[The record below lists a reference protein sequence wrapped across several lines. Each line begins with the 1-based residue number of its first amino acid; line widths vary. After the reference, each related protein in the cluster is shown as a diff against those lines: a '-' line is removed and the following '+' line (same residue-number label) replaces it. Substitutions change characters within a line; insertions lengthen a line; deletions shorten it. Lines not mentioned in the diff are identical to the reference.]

1 MNTVKFQCTKLV
13 YRNRL
18 CFYTLTMNYQKEK
31 LRNAIYNFKE
41 YLGINLTKEVKD
53 LHTESYKTLM
63 KETEED
69 AKKWS

>member
-1 MNTVKFQCTKLV
+1 MNTVKFQGTKLV

-18 CFYTLTMNYQKEK
+18 CFYTLTRNYQTET

-41 YLGINLTKEVKD
+41 YLGINTKEVKD
-53 LHTESYKTLM
+53 LHTESYKILM